1 MERGK
6 ALAVLGSDITDP
18 KAAAAANQV
27 RLEEE
32 AKARV
37 GQRTRAYVDPE
48 TGTEYT
54 LPVDETGKAVAPTP
68 PKAEQGAATPAPER
82 VQIDPPTGKV
92 IPGRPKPPAG
102 GGSVI
107 PNLPANASVT
117 KLGDLAV
124 KQIAKDADFFEDM
137 LGKSESLTIGS
148 QRYNS
153 IANAFKLFES
163 GPGAGTFSDY
173 AAIAK
178 SYGYPDLAKRIMDGE
193 PEAVQL
199 LQKEVPG
206 LVLEQL
212 KAATPRF
219 AQSEFTALLDR
230 GVPDAAKLPGAN
242 FQMVAQ
248 GLAIMN
254 RASAF
259 MESWPDAKAEGWR
272 SMSSYYQAWSKANPL
287 SEYMESA
294 KRQMGNFAG
303 MPLPPAN
310 KLAAG
315 ATYVTP
321 KELDGDT
328 RAAMGA
334 LGIKP
339 GDIWRYNGPGEKVT
353 VIPRDEMFSTHM
365 GQ

>member
-1 MERGK
+1 MEAGK
-6 ALAVLGSDITDP
+6 AKAVLAPDIVAGQAE
-18 KAAAAANQV
+18 AAGAKTRA
-27 RLEEE
+27 EEE
-32 AKARV
+32 ARARV
-37 GQRTRAYVDPE
+37 EQRTRAYVDPE

-54 LPVDETGKAVAPTP
+54 LPVDENGKAIAPAA
-68 PKAEQGAATPAPER
+68 PKAEQGSPNPAPER
-82 VQIDPPTGKV
+82 AQIEPQTGKV

-117 KLGDLAV
+117 KLGEMAN
-124 KQIAKDADFFEDM
+124 KQIAKDADFYEDM

-163 GPGAGTFSDY
+163 GPGAGTQSDY

-178 SYGYPDLAKRIMDGE
+178 SWGYPDLAKRILDGD

-230 GVPDAAKLPGAN
+230 GVPDASKLPGAN

-254 RASAF
+254 RANAF
-259 MESWPDAKAEGWR
+259 MESWPDAKADGWR
-272 SMSSYYQAWSKANPL
+272 SMSAYYQAWSKANPL
-287 SEYMESA
+287 PDYMESA

-303 MPLPPAN
+303 MPLPPKD

-321 KELDGDT
+321 KELDDT
-328 RAAMGA
+328 TKNAMGA
-334 LGIKP
+334 LGINP
-339 GDIWRYNGPGEKVT
+339 GDIWRYNGPGKPVT
-353 VIPRDEMFSTHM
+353 VIPREEMFSTHM